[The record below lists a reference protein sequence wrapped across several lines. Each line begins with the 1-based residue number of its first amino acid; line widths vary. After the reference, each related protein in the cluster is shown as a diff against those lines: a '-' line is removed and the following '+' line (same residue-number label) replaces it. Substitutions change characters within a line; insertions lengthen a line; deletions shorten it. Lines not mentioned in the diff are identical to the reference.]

1 MAREKGKILI
11 TLTPSE
17 SKRLIAKGVRNLEEV
32 QRALKLGTIVITL
45 GTTNAYVVEEI
56 LNDVPGSENNKPLQG
71 FWGQRGEAPLI
82 DKRRYAAGVITD
94 SGTCVVPKEE
104 REKELVL
111 KNGKISEESME
122 NAIENLSAD
131 DVLIKGANAL
141 DATGT
146 AGVFM
151 ANPSGGTIGSALGT
165 VMARGVKFVIP
176 IGIEKTIPYSITEA
190 AKRVGIEKFH
200 KSIGLPVGLMPVH
213 GKVIT
218 EIEALKIL
226 GAEDAFPI
234 GAGGVDGGEGS
245 VVICVEGSVEKLDEL
260 MALVTHIKGEAP
272 VKVVSKNCGN

>member
-71 FWGQRGEAPLI
+71 FRGQRGEAPLI